1 MIVSALAVS
10 CTDDELVKGG
20 DKYEVVPDI
29 PVALSL
35 KIKVADQM
43 EVQTRL
49 AQSDE
54 TERTVNKLFVIAFKP
69 SKLMD
74 RRMQMLR
81 MTNGLWTILHFMILK
96 MVGEILLK

>member
-35 KIKVADQM
+35 KIKSG
-43 EVQTRL
+43 R
-49 AQSDE
+49 SNGSSNPFG
-54 TERTVNKLFVIAFKP
+54 TV
-69 SKLMD
+69 
-74 RRMQMLR
+74 
-81 MTNGLWTILHFMILK
+81 
-96 MVGEILLK
+96 